1 MDAGPAT
8 ASGHKKCPVCRKT
21 LTMAEHRAVLVRLRK
36 EARKTYG
43 KLIREDRKKFESN
56 LMSMRK
62 IHKESLKRMKRSQ
75 IDQDRIFQKR
85 LKEENLK
92 HQKQMH
98 QELARMKRHYQIQ
111 AENIRE
117 FYGNQGKTDEKKL
130 DLGTIASQYEVLSN
144 KILVRL
150 EALHDILV
158 HEAHMKSSSEST
170 LENTLASTIDSG
182 VADTPEEV
190 QKLERLREIAEI
202 IKRISAEKRKVPD
215 LDNTNAL

>member
-1 MDAGPAT
+1 
-8 ASGHKKCPVCRKT
+8 
-21 LTMAEHRAVLVRLRK
+21 
-36 EARKTYG
+36 
-43 KLIREDRKKFESN
+43 
-56 LMSMRK
+56 
-62 IHKESLKRMKRSQ
+62 MKRSQ
-75 IDQDRIFQKR
+75 IAQDRIFQRR
-85 LKEENLK
+85 LKEEKLK

-98 QELARMKRHYQIQ
+98 QELARMKRRYQIQ

-117 FYGNQGKTDEKKL
+117 FYNQGKTDEKKL

-144 KILVRL
+144 KILMRL

-158 HEAHMKSSSEST
+158 HESHMKSSSESS
-170 LENTLASTIDSG
+170 LEDTLASTIDSG
-182 VADTPEEV
+182 AADTPEEV